1 MASEPRLAHSQLE
14 DHRRFFKPRLPST
27 LAGSFKTVVGEARG
41 AMGDKEKI
49 QALFPK
55 TYGKPTLSFEAADE
69 DEVPARPL
77 RVGVVLSGGQAPGG
91 HNVIAGIFDFI
102 KRFHA
107 DSVMVGFKN
116 GPHGIF
122 TGNYLEI
129 DDELMD
135 KYRNM
140 GGFDIIGS
148 GRHKIHDDK
157 QFADSLRFCT
167 ELRLDGLVVIGGD
180 DSNTNGAVLAE
191 YFAEKGS
198 MTSVVGA
205 PKTIDGDLKVQP
217 FIPVSF
223 GFDTAC
229 RTYAELIG
237 NVAADAASSQKYYHF
252 VRLMGRSA
260 SHITLEAAF
269 QTQPNLTFVG
279 EEVQEKQQSLAH
291 VTQQVVDLIVER
303 AAVGKD
309 YGVVLVPEGLIEFI
323 PDVGALIGDINE
335 ILAPGDVAPTIEAV
349 GAKLAPANK
358 ACFDFLPLE
367 IKLQLL
373 ADRDAHGNVAVSKIE
388 TERLLTVCAEAE
400 LAKLKAAGKFAG
412 TFSPQ
417 FHFFGYEGRSCLPS
431 QFDANYCYALGYTA
445 GALISRK
452 ENGHIA
458 SITNLLAP
466 VEEWVA
472 GGCPTTMLMNIER
485 RIGAEKPV
493 IKKALT
499 ELDGRP
505 FQVFCEKR
513 ARWRIE
519 DHYRNP
525 GPIQFE
531 GPGSSAICFHL
542 QYELE
547 GAAAAAAPPAAKKA
561 RK

>member
-1 MASEPRLAHSQLE
+1 MATEPRLAHSLLE
-14 DHRRFFKPRLPST
+14 NHRRFFEPRLPSI
-27 LAGSFKTVVGEARG
+27 LKGNFKTVEGEAGG
-41 AMGDKEKI
+41 AMGDHDKI
-49 QALFPK
+49 KALFPR
-55 TYGKPTLSFEAADE
+55 TYGKPALSFQPCTTE
-69 DEVPARPL
+69 EVASRPL
-77 RVGVVLSGGQAPGG
+77 RVAVVLSGGQAPGG
-91 HNVIAGIFDFI
+91 HNVIGGIFDFI
-102 KRFHA
+102 KRFHPE
-107 DSVMVGFKN
+107 SVMIGFKN

-129 DDELMD
+129 TPELMD
-135 KYRNM
+135 RYRNM

-148 GRHKIHDDK
+148 GRHKIHDAD
-157 QFADSLRFCT
+157 QFENSLKHCT
-167 ELRLDGLVVIGGD
+167 TLRLDGLVVIGGD

-198 MTSVVGA
+198 STVVIGA
-205 PKTIDGDLKVQP
+205 PKTIDGDLKVMP
-217 FIPVSF
+217 HIPVSF

-279 EEVQEKQQSLAH
+279 EEVQKEQQSLAH

-335 ILAPGDVAPTIEAV
+335 ILAGGDVEASIEAV

-358 ACFDFLPLE
+358 DCFDFLPLE

-373 ADRDAHGNVAVSKIE
+373 ADRDAHGNVNVSKIE

-400 LAKLKAAGKFAG
+400 LAKLAAAGKYKGNFN
-412 TFSPQ
+412 PQ
-417 FHFFGYEGRSCLPS
+417 FHFYGYEGRSCLPS

-458 SITNLLAP
+458 SVTNLLAP
-466 VEEWVA
+466 VEEWTA
-472 GGCPTTMLMNIER
+472 GGCPVTMLMNIER

-513 ARWRIE
+513 ASWRIE

-531 GPGSSAICFHL
+531 GPGSEAISFHL

-547 GAAAAAAPPAAKKA
+547 AHTQPSAAKKA
-561 RK
+561 RKQ